1 MTDYG
6 NWLLVT
12 ILLPIVAFGL
22 GILWNEA
29 SHQLKRERDAE

>member
-6 NWLLVT
+6 NWLFLT

-22 GILWNEA
+22 GVLWNEA
-29 SHQLKRERDAE
+29 GHQLKRERDMK